1 MKKVVLFHFESCPFC
16 RVARRWIGEAQTE
29 NPALQAVEIE
39 LIDERQHPAI
49 ARQYD
54 YWLVPTFYVDG
65 NKVHE
70 GVCTKHTVL
79 EILQMGC
86 E

>member
-1 MKKVVLFHFESCPFC
+1 MKKVLLFHFESCPFC
-16 RVARRWIGEAQTE
+16 QYARRWVDQALEE
-29 NPALQAVEIE
+29 NPALRALEIE
-39 LIDERQHPAI
+39 LIDERLCPAV

-65 NKVHE
+65 CKVHE
-70 GVCTKHTVL
+70 GVCTKEKVCKIL
-79 EILQMGC
+79 EMAA